1 LVVADAFNHAT
12 IARKT
17 RFCSVARSVQAL
29 RDSMAT
35 SFAARPK
42 APPARR
48 GPRYVQDPRYIQ
60 GPRYVQGPRYRNP
73 STKPFRRPLSDT
85 EREEMQRLTWKI
97 FAVLA
102 LCVFPLGML
111 LNAIG

>member
-1 LVVADAFNHAT
+1 
-12 IARKT
+12 
-17 RFCSVARSVQAL
+17 
-29 RDSMAT
+29 MAN

-48 GPRYVQDPRYIQ
+48 GPRYVQDPRF
-60 GPRYVQGPRYRNP
+60 VQGSRHRNP

-85 EREEMQRLTWKI
+85 EREEMQRLTWKV